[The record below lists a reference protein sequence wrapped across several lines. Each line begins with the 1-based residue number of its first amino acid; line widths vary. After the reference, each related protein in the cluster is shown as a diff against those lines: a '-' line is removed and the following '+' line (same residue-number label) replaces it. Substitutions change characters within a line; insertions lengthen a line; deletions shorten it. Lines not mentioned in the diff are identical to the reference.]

1 MARGGLRTL
10 GVGLVGFAAALAIG
24 EARTPG
30 SAADIVNTS
39 VNAGVPVVQGVGVF
53 GGESLAATEPIA
65 TGARQAMNGL
75 GTAVG
80 TPEVGTTEDTLPAP
94 VEGN

>member
-10 GVGLVGFAAALAIG
+10 GVGLVGFAVALAIG
-24 EARTPG
+24 EARNPG
-30 SAADIVNTS
+30 SASDIVNTG
-39 VNAGVPVVQGVGVF
+39 VNAGVPVVQGAGVF
-53 GGESLAATEPIA
+53 AGESLAATEPVA

-80 TPEVGTTEDTLPAP
+80 TPEPSTVETLPAP
-94 VEGN
+94 VEGE